1 MHTVEGP
8 VANAAVVYTSYSLL
22 TLCCRRRWECSFE
35 TEYPSADVMRGAL
48 RARCESGIRGLGTW
62 LSLRGAP
69 TGPPS
74 WGSSGSPG
82 SPSKKRAP
90 PVIGAVGPAGVP
102 AVAISASAHAAA
114 APQLLGAS
122 HAAHALAAPQLLGAG
137 RGAPQLLAHGALQPG
152 AALLPQAGLAALQ
165 PGNVPMQPGAL
176 GMYGQGALAPAQP
189 LGAASL
195 GGAAAY
201 GRPQL
206 QAQAGLALNPNP
218 AAGALNLPLQAAVP
232 PPFGAAAANLGA
244 APDLAQH
251 AGASRGLPARPVSL
265 RRGHT
270 DSGLDNGGVVSP
282 RSSRG
287 VAVASKLASC

>member
-1 MHTVEGP
+1 
-8 VANAAVVYTSYSLL
+8 
-22 TLCCRRRWECSFE
+22 
-35 TEYPSADVMRGAL
+35 MRAAL
-48 RARCESGIRGLGTW
+48 RARCEAGIRGLGTW

-102 AVAISASAHAAA
+102 AVAFSASAHAAA
-114 APQLLGAS
+114 AAAAAPQLLAS
-122 HAAHALAAPQLLGAG
+122 HSAHALAAPQLLAAN
-137 RGAPQLLAHGALQPG
+137 RGAPQVLAHGALQPG
-152 AALLPQAGLAALQ
+152 AALPAQAGVNALQ
-165 PGNVPMQPGAL
+165 PGTVPVQPGAL
-176 GMYGQGALAPAQP
+176 GMYGQPALAPAQP

-195 GGAAAY
+195 GGAAVY

-206 QAQAGLALNPNP
+206 PPQAGLALNPNP
-218 AAGALNLPLQAAVP
+218 AASALNLPLQAAVP
-232 PPFGAAAANLGA
+232 PSLGAAAAAPNLGA

-251 AGASRGLPARPVSL
+251 AGASRGVPARPVSL

-270 DSGLDNGGVVSP
+270 DGGLDSGSVVSP